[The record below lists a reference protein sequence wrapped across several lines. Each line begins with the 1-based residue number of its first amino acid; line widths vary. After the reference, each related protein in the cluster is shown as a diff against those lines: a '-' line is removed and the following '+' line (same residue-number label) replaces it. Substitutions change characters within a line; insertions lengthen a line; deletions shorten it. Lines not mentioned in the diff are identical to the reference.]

1 MAQTVA
7 RELAVPEGNRHAG
20 TLLEEL
26 ISREE
31 IHSRVAEIADELSR
45 QFEGERPLFVG
56 VLKGSFIFMADLVR
70 SLELDVDMDF
80 IQLAS
85 YEGALTSSGEVMVIQ
100 DLRTDVEGRHVV
112 IIEDIIDTGLTM
124 NFLRQRLKDARSAS
138 VTVVTLLLK
147 EEMALLDQPL
157 EYVGFKIPNRFVV
170 GYGLDVDQA
179 LRGLDSIYALK
190 EK

>member
-1 MAQTVA
+1 MVQTVA
-7 RELAVPEGNRHAG
+7 RELVVPEGNRHAG

-31 IHSRVAEIADELSR
+31 IHSRVAELGDELSR
-45 QFEGERPLFVG
+45 QFEGKRPLIVG

-70 SLELDVDMDF
+70 SLDMDVDMDF

-85 YEGALTSSGEVMVIQ
+85 YDGALTSSGEVKVIQ
-100 DLRTDVEGRHVV
+100 NLRSDVTGRHVV
-112 IIEDIIDTGLTM
+112 IVEDIVDSGLTM

-147 EEMALLDQPL
+147 EEMARLEQPL

-179 LRGLDSIYALK
+179 LRGLDSIYAMK